1 MIVKTISI
9 QRHNPYNFRM
19 EPKNRSGIDLPPGGL
34 PEPERNVPNPD
45 PRSSGPGLGVLEK
58 AMGLL
63 NIVSARRAPMTF
75 TELLE
80 ASGLPKATLHRT
92 LNTLV
97 REGLLRHDAYT
108 RTFQLGFRLLELAH
122 EVWSDFDLRL
132 AAQDELVALRDRV
145 GESVQLAVLSGGQL
159 VIVASEEGTHAPG
172 REDRPASRV
181 GARLGIANTAAG
193 KAIAAHLD
201 PARLAALLGNVDP
214 GLQSELDLVR
224 ARGYAIGARDGEPE
238 GDAQSVSVAAP
249 ILDYAGQPIGVVAVT
264 ADASRLD
271 GPQAHGL
278 SAPLMRAARGI
289 SHTAAG
295 GAMSLTIQSPPAA
308 GADVEVRCVDHAR
321 ALLGEGPLWSPRDNA
336 LYWVDILTPAVHCH
350 HAADGTNT
358 EIQLGAM
365 ASVAIPMASGGLLL
379 ATPGGL
385 MRFDTAVQRM
395 TLLAHPE
402 AERRGN
408 RYNDGKC
415 DRRGRLWI
423 SSMDMGTA
431 ANRGNLFRVEAD
443 GAWEKMDSGFTVPN
457 GLGWSPD
464 STRMYFTDT
473 FRRTIY
479 VYDFDLLAGT
489 ISNRRPLITFSE
501 ADGKPDGLTVDA
513 EGCLWVAAWDAWHVA
528 RFAPDGRALQ
538 RIRMPVARPTSCC
551 FGGASLETLF
561 VTSASV
567 RLGAQA
573 LAAAPL
579 SGSLFA
585 LEVPG
590 VRGLP
595 EATFAG

>member
-1 MIVKTISI
+1 
-9 QRHNPYNFRM
+9 
-19 EPKNRSGIDLPPGGL
+19 
-34 PEPERNVPNPD
+34 
-45 PRSSGPGLGVLEK
+45 
-58 AMGLL
+58 
-63 NIVSARRAPMTF
+63 
-75 TELLE
+75 
-80 ASGLPKATLHRT
+80 
-92 LNTLV
+92 
-97 REGLLRHDAYT
+97 
-108 RTFQLGFRLLELAH
+108 
-122 EVWSDFDLRL
+122 
-132 AAQDELVALRDRV
+132 
-145 GESVQLAVLSGGQL
+145 
-159 VIVASEEGTHAPG
+159 
-172 REDRPASRV
+172 
-181 GARLGIANTAAG
+181 
-193 KAIAAHLD
+193 
-201 PARLAALLGNVDP
+201 
-214 GLQSELDLVR
+214 
-224 ARGYAIGARDGEPE
+224 
-238 GDAQSVSVAAP
+238 
-249 ILDYAGQPIGVVAVT
+249 
-264 ADASRLD
+264 
-271 GPQAHGL
+271 
-278 SAPLMRAARGI
+278 
-289 SHTAAG
+289 
-295 GAMSLTIQSPPAA
+295 MSLTIQSPPAA
-308 GADVEVRCVDHAR
+308 GADVEVRCVDPVR

-350 HAADGTNT
+350 HAEDGSNT

-385 MRFDTAVQRM
+385 MRFDTAARRM

-464 STRMYFTDT
+464 NTRMYFTDT

-479 VYDFDLLAGT
+479 EYDFDLLAGT

-567 RLGAQA
+567 RLGAEA
-573 LAAAPL
+573 LAAAPQ